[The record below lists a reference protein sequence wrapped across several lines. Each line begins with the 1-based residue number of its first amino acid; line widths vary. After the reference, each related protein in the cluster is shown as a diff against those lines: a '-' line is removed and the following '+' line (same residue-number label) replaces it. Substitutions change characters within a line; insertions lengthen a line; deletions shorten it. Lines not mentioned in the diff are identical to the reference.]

1 MEHLYFFLLN
11 FVVFLLIVLVD
22 RKRWRD
28 YLLLAILA
36 LAMGFVFE
44 NATTLMG
51 FWHYHSEPKVLFVS
65 FYSWLL
71 YMPYLGFCYFASK
84 KVMEHV

>member
-1 MEHLYFFLLN
+1 MEHLHFFLMN
-11 FVVFLLIVLVD
+11 FVAFLLMVLAD

-28 YLLLAILA
+28 YIILA
-36 LAMGFVFE
+36 VLGLAMALVFE

-51 FWHYHSEPKVLFVS
+51 FWHYHSEPKVLLVS

-71 YMPYLGFCYFASK
+71 YIPYLGFCYFASRR
-84 KVMEHV
+84 VMKYA